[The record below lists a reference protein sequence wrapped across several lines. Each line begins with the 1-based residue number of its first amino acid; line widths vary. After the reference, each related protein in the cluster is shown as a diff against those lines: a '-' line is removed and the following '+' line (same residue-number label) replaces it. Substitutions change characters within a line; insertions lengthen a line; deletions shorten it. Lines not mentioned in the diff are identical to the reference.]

1 MTRTVTNRPSALLTA
16 RQLEG
21 LCRLGDVVCP
31 GDGEF
36 PSFSASGCWEHVD
49 DVLEHMSPG
58 DLDQLRMLL
67 RLCSLMPKAGVE
79 RLVALTE
86 RLGSDASSRQ
96 PGSSILRF
104 MRIGIRGV
112 IFTLYWSGR
121 TGAGYDGPSP
131 LELIGYDVGVWS
143 EDLDS

>member
-1 MTRTVTNRPSALLTA
+1 MPNKSSAYLTA
-16 RQLEG
+16 RQMEG
-21 LCRLGDVVCP
+21 LRRLGDVVCP

-49 DVLEHMSPG
+49 DVLEHMSPA
-58 DLDQLRMLL
+58 DLDQLRLL
-67 RLCSLMPKAGVE
+67 LTLCSLVPRAGVE
-79 RLVALTE
+79 RLVALAE
-86 RLGSDASSRQ
+86 RAGSDASSRR
-96 PGSSILRF
+96 PGSSTLRF

-131 LELIGYDVGVWS
+131 LDLIGYDVGVWCD
-143 EDLDS
+143 DLGS